1 MTRWGHGIGVALA
14 VLLLAGCAASVDL
27 SATTPSAT
35 GQLLVFRALERAAA
49 GLDLTRLRGRR
60 VALEVI
66 SQLDDRKF
74 AQKFAAEYLETW
86 MRARGVAVG
95 ADHPEL
101 RVQAY
106 VLTLGSDL
114 GRTFLGIPAFQVPV
128 VSIPIPEIAI
138 FKWERNRGRAD
149 IRAYVFDAAERSF
162 VEALPDVTGRS
173 KFDDFT
179 VVLVVGFTVTDID
192 DPLPDATPR
201 KGP

>member
-1 MTRWGHGIGVALA
+1 VLMTRWGHGIGVALA
-14 VLLLAGCAASVDL
+14 ALLLAGCAASVEL
-27 SATTPSAT
+27 SATAPSAT

-66 SQLDDRKF
+66 SQLDDRKS

-106 VLTLGSDL
+106 LLTLGSDL

-138 FKWERNRGRAD
+138 FKWQRSHGVARPGQFD
-149 IRAYVFDAAERSF
+149 IWQPPQAGASLYWSS
-162 VEALPDVTGRS
+162 VEAGKHQALKKNRPIQV
-173 KFDDFT
+173 
-179 VVLVVGFTVTDID
+179 
-192 DPLPDATPR
+192 
-201 KGP
+201 